1 MLHHADNDIVTIG
14 VDVAVRIAL
23 TGFLVLVVAMG
34 IGRFAFT
41 PQVPLMISEGQL
53 TLTGAG
59 LVAAINYLGYLVG
72 AWDAMRARQRVE
84 LRLLAGVWGAVI
96 LTLLSAT
103 VDSALWH
110 ALIRFLIGWA
120 SGWAMVLIAAWSN
133 EQLAHLGKPGLS
145 AAVFAGP
152 GAGIFISGLL
162 AVGIH
167 SLRLEASEAW
177 LVYGMLALV
186 FVLLIARNLP
196 RKGELHRPE
205 TAPEPLVLT
214 APLKRLVWSYSL
226 AGFGYILPAT
236 FLSQMANAR
245 FPDSLF
251 AQFVWPVFGG
261 AAVTGILLGIATR
274 QMLHSNQRLALV
286 LWLQALGVFAPALV
300 SGMTGLV
307 LGALLVGGGFL
318 CAVQLSL
325 QYGREMAP
333 QHTRYLAG
341 LLTTGYAVGQLVGP
355 ALSALSTALTH
366 QLEPAL
372 YVAGAALILGGGL
385 VWKRF

>member
-1 MLHHADNDIVTIG
+1 MRHHADNEIVTIG
-14 VDVAVRIAL
+14 VNVAARIAL

-53 TLTGAG
+53 TLTSAG

-72 AWDAMRARQRVE
+72 AWDAMRAHRRVE
-84 LRLLAGVWGAVI
+84 LRLMAGVWGAVL
-96 LTLLSAT
+96 LTLLSAA
-103 VDSALWH
+103 VDTALWH
-110 ALIRFLIGWA
+110 AVIRFLLGWA
-120 SGWAMVLIAAWSN
+120 SGWAMVLVAAWSN

-167 SLRLEASEAW
+167 SLGLDASMAW
-177 LVYGMLALV
+177 RVYGLLALL
-186 FVLLIARNLP
+186 FVLLIVRNLP

-205 TAPEPLVLT
+205 TAPDPLVLN

-236 FLSQMANAR
+236 FLSQMAHAR
-245 FPDSLF
+245 FPDSAF
-251 AQFVWPVFGG
+251 AQFVWPIFGG
-261 AAVTGILLGIATR
+261 AAVIGIGLGIASR
-274 QMLHSNQRLALV
+274 HLLHSNQRLALV
-286 LWLQALGVFAPALV
+286 LWLQALGVFA
-300 SGMTGLV
+300 SGLLPGISGLV

-355 ALSALSTALTH
+355 ALSSLSTLLTH

-372 YVAGAALILGGGL
+372 YVAGAALIVGGGL
-385 VWKRF
+385 VWKRY